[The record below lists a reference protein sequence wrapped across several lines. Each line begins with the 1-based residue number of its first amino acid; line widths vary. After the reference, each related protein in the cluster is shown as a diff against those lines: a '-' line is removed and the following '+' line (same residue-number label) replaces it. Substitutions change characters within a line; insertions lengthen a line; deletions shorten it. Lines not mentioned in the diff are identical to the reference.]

1 MGKSDNFDDFVNN
14 SLLKN
19 ISRQN
24 LKHEKSREL
33 VSFLKQII
41 IRTYLNSN
49 FFKLKNNSV
58 QNSQCKFFQKI
69 EKYTTYFT
77 QKIFSTK

>member
-77 QKIFSTK
+77 

>member
-1 MGKSDNFDDFVNN
+1 ME
-14 SLLKN
+14 
-19 ISRQN
+19 RAEN
-24 LKHEKSREL
+24 LEL
-33 VSFLKQII
+33 VSFLKKII

-77 QKIFSTK
+77 

>member
-1 MGKSDNFDDFVNN
+1 MGKSDNFDDFGNN

-49 FFKLKNNSV
+49 FFKLKNSV

-77 QKIFSTK
+77 